1 MKIAASIPS
10 LGCRDVPEQCSVVVR
25 VEQVRTARDRGHQ
38 EQGQRGQDELAVDQ
52 GPSQEQEHNGGADRA
67 EDGAQVRVDTVDTPS
82 RSSRG
87 ATGPAPDGPAATRR
101 G

>member
-25 VEQVRTARDRGHQ
+25 VEQVRTARDGGHQ

-52 GPSQEQEHNGGADRA
+52 GPSQGQEHRHAALRGLGHRHCHAVNT
-67 EDGAQVRVDTVDTPS
+67 DGRVSTDNMCQMPNMKNRILQAQ
-82 RSSRG
+82 
-87 ATGPAPDGPAATRR
+87 
-101 G
+101 

>member
-52 GPSQEQEHNGGADRA
+52 GPSQEQEHNGGAPVGGQLVQRQTGQQRHAGGDEVLPA
-67 EDGAQVRVDTVDTPS
+67 GAVPHPDTGTK
-82 RSSRG
+82 
-87 ATGPAPDGPAATRR
+87 
-101 G
+101 